1 MNNQLSLSESMK
13 QTLEV
18 SNLEFVGDFGE
29 IAIDS
34 IINEGF
40 LRDVPLIGTLVGA
53 GKCIKNI
60 YDAHFAKNLIAFF
73 IPLKDTTPEERAKAI
88 SKWENDE
95 NYRGKVGDTLI
106 GMISRCDDAVKS
118 VWLSKLFKELV
129 LKHNYSR
136 LFMRAEKILSSLS
149 VMDVQAFLN
158 RSRNVYSY
166 IRARD
171 VEPYVGSGLYNN
183 PKFQEPIDGN
193 LDLDDQNCEVTEVG
207 YWIYNVLND
216 IPADEIKFYDLLS
229 VE

>member
-1 MNNQLSLSESMK
+1 MQ

-53 GKCIKNI
+53 GKCIKNL
-60 YDAHFAKNLIAFF
+60 YDAHFAKKLIAFL
-73 IPLKDTTPEERAKAI
+73 IPLKDTTPEERAEAI
-88 SKWENDE
+88 SKWEQDKD
-95 NYRGKVGDTLI
+95 YRGRVGDTLI
-106 GMISRCDDAVKS
+106 GMISRCDDSVKS

-158 RSRNVYSY
+158 QPGNIYAK
-166 IRARD
+166 IRVRD
-171 VEPYVGSGLYNN
+171 VEPYIGSGLYNN
-183 PKFQEPIDGN
+183 PKLREPINGT
-193 LDLDDQNCEVTEVG
+193 LDLDDQYCEVTEVG
-207 YWIYNVLND
+207 YWIYSVLND
-216 IPADEIKFYDLLS
+216 IPAVELKSDDLLS
-229 VE
+229 GV